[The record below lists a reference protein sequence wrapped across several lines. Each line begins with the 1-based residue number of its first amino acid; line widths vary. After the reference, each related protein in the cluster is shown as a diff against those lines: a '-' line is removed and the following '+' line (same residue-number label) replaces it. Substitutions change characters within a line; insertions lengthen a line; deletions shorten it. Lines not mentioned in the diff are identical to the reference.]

1 MKSER
6 RQRRV
11 EQTRIEI
18 LEAAA
23 RAFATKG
30 LEGATMQEIARESGY
45 TAASLYAY
53 FPGKVA
59 IVEGLLGLFQREL
72 LDTFDMPLPAGLAFA
87 QSLELLVRRQLE
99 LAERRREAMA
109 VFIEC
114 GSAAR
119 QQHVA
124 PAQAG
129 FELYVPRLA
138 AWLSRTAGPG
148 DLGGLRVEDAATFF
162 AGLSHGF
169 FHRWLRGKETLTR
182 ASHAQLL
189 VQLFLRGV
197 SGVPSVVPVARKAGA
212 SGRRSR

>member
-1 MKSER
+1 M
-6 RQRRV
+6 

-23 RAFATKG
+23 RAFAERG

-59 IVEGLLGLFQREL
+59 IVAGLLDLFQKEL
-72 LDTFDMPLPAGLAFA
+72 LETFDQPQPAGLTFA

-114 GSAAR
+114 AAVSR
-119 QQHVA
+119 AKHVA
-124 PAQAG
+124 REHG
-129 FELYVPRLA
+129 GLETYVPRLA
-138 AWLSRTAGPG
+138 SFLARTAGPG
-148 DLGGLRVEDAATFF
+148 DLGGLGVDEAATFF
-162 AGLSHGF
+162 AGLSHAF
-169 FHRWLRGKETLTR
+169 FHRWLSAKEPLTR
-182 ASHAQLL
+182 PSHAQLL
-189 VQLFLRGV
+189 VQLFLHGVRGV
-197 SGVPSVVPVARKAGA
+197 PAAQAPIVPGKRMATAR
-212 SGRRSR
+212 RRSR